1 MGAHYALPCDRQ
13 TAARGFMKKVP
24 RTVEVQTRAVEG
36 FDVTFLPLEGAPKR
50 VEDYPFP
57 RPARGDWTVSMWRD
71 RRFRSPYPGF
81 VVEVLWPDGS
91 PVSGRSL
98 LSTVRLTYLQA
109 GPSSA
114 AKRH

>member
-1 MGAHYALPCDRQ
+1 MQAQ
-13 TAARGFMKKVP
+13 I
-24 RTVEVQTRAVEG
+24 RAVEG

-50 VEDYPFP
+50 VDEYPYP
-57 RPARGDWTVSMWRD
+57 RAARGDWTVSMWRD
-71 RRFRSPYPGF
+71 RRFRSTYRGF

-114 AKRH
+114 KRH